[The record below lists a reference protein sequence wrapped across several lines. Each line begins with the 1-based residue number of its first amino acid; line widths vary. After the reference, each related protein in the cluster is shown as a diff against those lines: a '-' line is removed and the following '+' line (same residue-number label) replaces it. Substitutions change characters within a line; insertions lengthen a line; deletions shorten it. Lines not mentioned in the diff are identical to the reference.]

1 MQKIQKIF
9 KALSM
14 KNALNVLMLI
24 YASQQAEYYIT
35 FDELVEKSTSNPN
48 TLRRITNSLSRNKI
62 IKCVRDENAP
72 DRRRKVY
79 KCNKEIV
86 KLILELQ
93 K

>member
-14 KNALNVLMLI
+14 KNALNIMMLV
-24 YASQQAEYYIT
+24 YAGQQTEYYMT
-35 FDELVEKSTSNPN
+35 FEDLFNKSTLNEN
-48 TLRRITNSLSRNKI
+48 TLRRITNSLSRNGI
-62 IKCVRDENAP
+62 IKCVRDEDAS

-79 KCNKEIV
+79 KCNKKIV
-86 KLILELQ
+86 EMVLELQ

>member
-14 KNALNVLMLI
+14 KNALNVLMMI
-24 YASQQAEYYIT
+24 YASQQIEYYIT
-35 FDELVEKSTSNPN
+35 FEELFNKSTLNEN
-48 TLRRITNSLSRNKI
+48 TLRRITNSLSRNGI
-62 IKCVRDENAP
+62 IKCVRDEEAS

-79 KCNKEIV
+79 KCNKKIV
-86 KLILELQ
+86 EMVLELQ

>member
-14 KNALNVLMLI
+14 KNALSVMMLV
-24 YASQQAEYYIT
+24 YAGQQSEYCMT
-35 FDELVEKSTSNPN
+35 FEDLFNKSALNEN
-48 TLRRITNSLSRNKI
+48 TLRRITNSLSRNGI
-62 IKCVRDENAP
+62 IKCVRDEIAP

-79 KCNKEIV
+79 KCNKKIV
-86 KLILELQ
+86 EMVLELQ